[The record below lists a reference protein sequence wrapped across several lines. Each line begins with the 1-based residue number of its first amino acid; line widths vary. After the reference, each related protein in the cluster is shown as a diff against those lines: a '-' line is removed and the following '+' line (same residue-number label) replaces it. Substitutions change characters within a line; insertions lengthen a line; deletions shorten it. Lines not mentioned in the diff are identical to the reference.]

1 MSVSAT
7 RRQPLNRVSVH
18 RSSGSRSLFK
28 LRNSGRP
35 TDTPISRP
43 LACCFGC
50 SQNAEWR
57 GKENET
63 QIALSDSDRET
74 ARETRGEGALS
85 GCRSQSNTVPEF
97 NGTDKRLDG
106 RNGVLTL
113 RRNILPFRK
122 GIDLVS
128 LFLVTRSPIN
138 FTYDG
143 IIAEMSCIIRAW

>member
-1 MSVSAT
+1 MKHSNVEPVGKKM
-7 RRQPLNRVSVH
+7 RR
-18 RSSGSRSLFK
+18 K
-28 LRNSGRP
+28 LP
-35 TDTPISRP
+35 YLIPIER
-43 LACCFGC
+43 
-50 SQNAEWR
+50 QR
-57 GKENET
+57 
-63 QIALSDSDRET
+63 
-74 ARETRGEGALS
+74 ALS

-113 RRNILPFRK
+113 RKNILPFRK

-143 IIAEMSCIIRAW
+143 IIAEMSCIIRAFSLK